1 MALESK
7 VTLDS
12 TGTIL
17 GGSGNS
23 RDDET
28 ILQDAGRSAVLATF
42 TVMAKKASDLKLI
55 PLTDINPALTSAKM
69 VCGTN
74 GGNAAAYIAV
84 SDGAFKINVDGSL
97 LDITGIDFSG
107 ITLLKEVEEI
117 LNEAADGRFK
127 VLFDRGNDIFTFVSN
142 KQGLPGSS
150 ITVLTAGSAGTDI
163 SGASFLNGLTTV
175 GTVTAATGE
184 ASASIPAGIYFGNEI
199 LAATIV
205 AGDVT
210 NQKLLV
216 GGNIQLDEDKIILEN
231 SLTLSSVIAATGQTI
246 EQHLQELGIFPTK
259 SFTNGQ
265 IAPIV

>member
-1 MALESK
+1 MSVLESK
-7 VTLDS
+7 LTIDT

-17 GGSGNS
+17 GGAGNF

-28 ILQDAGRSAVLATF
+28 VLQDAGRSIDLATF

-84 SDGAFKINVDGSL
+84 SDGAFKINVDGTL
-97 LDITGIDFSG
+97 LDLTGIDFSG
-107 ITLLKEVEEI
+107 ITLLIEVEEI
-117 LNEAADGRFK
+117 LNEAADGRFR

-142 KQGLPGSS
+142 KQGLPES
-150 ITVLTAGSAGTDI
+150 IVTVLTAGSAGTDI
-163 SGASFLNGLTTV
+163 SGAGFLNGLTTV
-175 GTVTAATGE
+175 GTETAATGE
-184 ASASIPAGIYFGNEI
+184 VSASIPIGLFWSNEV

-216 GGNIQLDEDKIILEN
+216 GGDIRLDEDKIILEN
-231 SLTLSSVIAATGQTI
+231 SLTLASIITATGKTV
-246 EQHLQELGIFPTK
+246 EQHLQDIGIFPAKT
-259 SFTNGQ
+259 FTNGQ
-265 IAPIV
+265 IAPV